1 MAAWTSVDTP
11 PHSGDD
17 GASFI
22 SGVRTRGTV
31 PVQPIQVEIQ
41 RLGQLVNLDVV
52 VYEIADRRGKRLE
65 AQTQVQDPFH
75 NRVVFYIRNAETFD
89 QVQTKLQAQLIH
101 RGYAPSDSDCAARI
115 RRTGATK
122 WLEWQVIEGGIE
134 AIREMVEA
142 SLESGS
148 KKVKTS
154 RR

>member
-1 MAAWTSVDTP
+1 MARSLY
-11 PHSGDD
+11 SR
-17 GASFI
+17 F
-22 SGVRTRGTV
+22 
-31 PVQPIQVEIQ
+31 QVEIQ

-101 RGYAPSDSDCAARI
+101 RGYAPLRF
-115 RRTGATK
+115 RLRGENPETGATK